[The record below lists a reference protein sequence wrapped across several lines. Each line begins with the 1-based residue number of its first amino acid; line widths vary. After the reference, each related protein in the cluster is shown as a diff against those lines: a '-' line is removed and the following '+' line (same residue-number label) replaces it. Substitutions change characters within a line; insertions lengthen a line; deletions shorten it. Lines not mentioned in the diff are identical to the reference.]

1 MEEHI
6 QQLGRENAQLRAEQ
20 VPCISG
26 DTGTRDRSREG
37 EPLDYHI
44 VGAAKGAYSFSQ
56 GLTLHTTVPYN
67 SLLS

>member
-44 VGAAKGAYSFSQ
+44 VGAAKGAYSFSL

>member
-20 VPCISG
+20 VPCISC
-26 DTGTRDRSREG
+26 DTGTGDRSEG
-37 EPLDYHI
+37 ELLDYYI
-44 VGAAKGAYSFSQ
+44 VTAAKGAYSFLL
-56 GLTLHTTVPYN
+56 GLTLHTTVPCK